1 MDHGSLMVSTVQ
13 WQRLY
18 LLVLVSVAS
27 TQVQVSHKTAS
38 EWTYN
43 LMHIINATF

>member
-1 MDHGSLMVSTVQ
+1 MDHGAGVVSTVQ

-27 TQVQVSHKTAS
+27 TQVQVSHRQPLSGHTTTS
-38 EWTYN
+38 CT
-43 LMHIINATF
+43 L